1 MSRARDLADAGSK
14 ANYLD
19 NVSAAINTTYAPLA
33 SPTFTG
39 TTNVSS
45 GVTLPAGHVISTQIF
60 VGTGSNTTASWATS
74 ASYQTTGLTTGS
86 LSHGAGNKILLTGRF
101 LCNCSGG
108 GYDKSLYVGLT
119 GATSQTDSQFYF
131 ADSDDA
137 QFWVTIP
144 YIHLDSPSGTSTTYT
159 VQIKASDGGNL
170 GFNNTNSF
178 LLVQEIKD

>member
-19 NVSAAINTTYAPLA
+19 NVSADINTTYAPLA

-86 LSHGAGNKILLTGRF
+86 LSHGSGNKILLTGRF
-101 LCNCSGG
+101 
-108 GYDKSLYVGLT
+108 Y
-119 GATSQTDSQFYF
+119 ATVVVVVMISRFMWDLRVQQVKRIPSFISQ
-131 ADSDDA
+131 
-137 QFWVTIP
+137 IP
-144 YIHLDSPSGTSTTYT
+144 MMH
-159 VQIKASDGGNL
+159 
-170 GFNNTNSF
+170 SF
-178 LLVQEIKD
+178 GSRFRIFI